1 MKNNKKSLF
10 AKVSGVLALLTMTAL
25 IFAGCVQN
33 FDGTKINFEQ
43 KKEEITSS
51 YGTANPAWSGK
62 VSVPTG
68 PIDKASKN
76 TQIEVVIDSPYELDM
91 TTIDAAVSFYKLKDN
106 TDNAAY
112 YPMHDGDALKKE
124 LLYSD
129 SFAYSSGKCN
139 VATTFTFI
147 VNTEDVTT
155 NYIAVIVDATKLK
168 DTLGNFVLNLDKNYK
183 AGEESDS
190 FIDYIGVTAD
200 KDGTPIT
207 SNLTALSAPDP
218 DDIIKED
225 FRAEYNPVN
234 PLGIT
239 VTSNSEDA
247 SKKDI
252 FIPAGAPVTI
262 DPSPGFDKSLADTMK
277 ASFKLRTT
285 GLDKTSENVDLDW
298 GWIDSPKPGYKATTP
313 ELAYGTTFTVVM
325 TMPEI
330 TAPDWYSKV
339 YGHPGFTTQYEKGA
353 TMDLDDLIQGTPN
366 QSQLP
371 VTTDYLKTEPDGF
384 IVSNFGDS
392 DNSTWSAG
400 ITSIATITG
409 YQKALLNVSRSSIQ
423 TSVKDSNSIHNYY
436 YYKWEI
442 SPKTTFAN
450 PVVLDAYDDFIVV
463 KYDSSTGAYDKVE
476 IEKEVVTNSDGTLRT
491 IYITTKY
498 PVSGAGLNLWVG
510 SGTTLKENKAYTN
523 QKKFGTFFKD
533 ASKGDASGYVQLT
546 DY

>member
-51 YGTANPAWSGK
+51 YGTNNPAWSGK

-68 PIDKASKN
+68 PIAQASKN
-76 TQIEVVIDSPYELDM
+76 TQIDVVIDSPYELDM
-91 TTIDAAVSFYKLKDN
+91 ATIDAAVAFYKLKDN
-106 TDNAAY
+106 TDNVAY
-112 YPMHDGDALKKE
+112 YPMHDGEALKKE

-129 SFAYSSGKCN
+129 AVAYSSGKCN
-139 VATTFTFI
+139 VKTTFTFI

-155 NYIAVIVDATKLK
+155 DYIAVIVDATKLK
-168 DTLGNFVLNLDKNYK
+168 DTLGNFVLNLDKNAK

-207 SNLTALSAPDP
+207 SNLTALSAPNP

-225 FRAEYNPVN
+225 FRAEYNPVD
-234 PLGIT
+234 PLSIS
-239 VTSNSEDA
+239 VSQNSEDA
-247 SKKDI
+247 SKWDI
-252 FIPAGAPVTI
+252 IIQPGYPVSI
-262 DPSPGFDKSLADTMK
+262 DPSPEADKSLADTMK

-298 GWIDSPKPGYKATTP
+298 AWSDSPAGYKATTP
-313 ELAYGTTFTVVM
+313 ELPFGTTFTVIM
-325 TMPEI
+325 IMPEI
-330 TAPDWYSKV
+330 TAPDWYTKV

-353 TMDLDDLIQGTPN
+353 TMDVDDLIEGESN
-366 QSQLP
+366 ENELP
-371 VTTDYLKTEPDGF
+371 VTTSYLKTEPEGY
-384 IVSNFGDS
+384 IISNFADP

-400 ITSIATITG
+400 TIDEATITG
-409 YQKALLNVSRSSIQ
+409 YQKALLNVSRRDIFTYYNGESR
-423 TSVKDSNSIHNYY
+423 Y

-442 SPKTTFAN
+442 SPKTTLAN

-476 IEKEVVTNSDGTLRT
+476 IEKEVVTNSDGSLRT

-510 SGTTLKENKAYTN
+510 SGTTLKENKAHTN
-523 QKKFGTFFKD
+523 QKKFGTFYKD
-533 ASKGDASGYVQLT
+533 ASKGDASGYVKLT
-546 DY
+546 ND

>member
-10 AKVSGVLALLTMTAL
+10 AKVSGVLSLLTMTAL

-51 YGTANPAWSGK
+51 YGTANPAWSGE
-62 VSVPTG
+62 VIITDT
-68 PIDKASKN
+68 PIAQASK
-76 TQIEVVIDSPYELDM
+76 TTDIDVVILSPYELDM
-91 TTIDAAVSFYKLKDN
+91 ATIEDAVSFYKLKDN

-129 SFAYSSGKCN
+129 AVAYSSGKCN
-139 VATTFTFI
+139 VKTTFTFI

-155 NYIAVIVDATKLK
+155 DYIAVIVDATKLK

-190 FIDYIGVTAD
+190 FIKYIGVTAD

-207 SNLTALSAPDP
+207 SYLTALSAPNP
-218 DDIIKED
+218 DDRIKED

-234 PLGIT
+234 PLDIT
-239 VTSNSEDA
+239 VAQNSEDH
-247 SKKDI
+247 SKWDI
-252 FIPAGAPVTI
+252 IIPTGNPVSI
-262 DPSPGFDKSLADTMK
+262 DPSYEADKSLADTMK

-298 GWIDSPKPGYKATTP
+298 AWSDSPAGYKATTP
-313 ELAYGTTFTVVM
+313 ELAYGTTFTVIM
-325 TMPEI
+325 IMPEI

-366 QSQLP
+366 QSRLP

-400 ITSIATITG
+400 TTSIATITG
-409 YQKALLNVSRSSIQ
+409 YQKALLNVTRRDIFTYYNDESR
-423 TSVKDSNSIHNYY
+423 Y

-442 SPKTTFAN
+442 SPSTSLAN

-463 KYDSSTGAYDKVE
+463 KYNSNTGAYDKVE

-546 DY
+546 ND